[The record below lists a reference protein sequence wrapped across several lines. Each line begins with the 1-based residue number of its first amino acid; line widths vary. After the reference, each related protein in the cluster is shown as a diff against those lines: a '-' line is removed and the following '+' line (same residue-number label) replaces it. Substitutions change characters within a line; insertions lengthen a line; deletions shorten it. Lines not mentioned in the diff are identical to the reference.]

1 MSILTPDVEGGP
13 LSVDA
18 VWATWSRDRNQAARD
33 ELVNRHGDLVRIIAA
48 KTFRHRY
55 SGELEFGDYVQFGMI
70 GLLESID
77 RYDPAFGNKFETFAS
92 HRILGA
98 ILNGVET
105 LSEKQQQI
113 ASRIR
118 VRAERARHL
127 ADGSQIR
134 EARAATDALH
144 RLADVAVGLAIGYML
159 DGAGMYLEGEPST
172 GNTPYEQVE
181 IAELRQRMAML
192 VDHLPVQERRVIRSH
207 YFQNLQFEEIARTMQ
222 LSKGRIS
229 QIHHAA
235 LQRLRELHLTSGRW
249 TPTAF

>member
-1 MSILTPDVEGGP
+1 MSTLASDVEGAP
-13 LSVDA
+13 LPADD
-18 VWATWSRDRNQAARD
+18 VWAIWSKDRSQAARD
-33 ELVNRHGDLVRIIAA
+33 KLVNRYTELVRIIAA

-55 SGELEFGDYVQFGMI
+55 SDELEFADYVQFGMV

-98 ILNGVET
+98 LLNGVET

-113 ASRIR
+113 ASRRRI
-118 VRAERARHL
+118 RAERARHL
-127 ADGSQIR
+127 ADGAQIR
-134 EARAATDALH
+134 EARAATDVLH

-159 DGAGMYLEGEPST
+159 DNAGMYLDGEPSS

-181 IAELRQRMAML
+181 MAELRQRMAML
-192 VDHLPVQERRVIRSH
+192 VDELPAQERRVIRAH
-207 YFQNLQFEEIARTMQ
+207 YFQNVQFEEVART
-222 LSKGRIS
+222 LELTKGRVS

-235 LQRLRELHLTSGRW
+235 LRRLRELHQRSGRLV
-249 TPTAF
+249 AAY